1 MAMTQ
6 RTLYRLIE
14 KMGGQEFAH
23 DDDMIRAILH
33 EIILNE
39 RISISGGRIWKL
51 VPESRRY
58 MLLFEEGIIE
68 AIGIGFSFPIKEYPA
83 LQEMSRKRTILAS
96 ETNSVL
102 RKKGIFKYSAT
113 GFGELV
119 SIAKSQYY
127 EYMLAFNTTVDMHE
141 FRYVLNIVGQAL
153 TQLLQN
159 RRSEAE
165 KRILQSDME
174 HARELQRRILPE
186 HEYRFGRFDLY
197 GVSLPERLVGGDFFN
212 YYKIPGVDDRLAV
225 AVGDA
230 ASKGLPAAVQA
241 LFVSGALMMSV
252 EFESKISSIIR
263 RINNIT
269 CQIFPN
275 DRFLT
280 LFYCE
285 LFDSPSGLMLYS
297 NAGHPLPLHYHAD
310 TKECTELTTTGTV
323 IGLVPEATYGI
334 ANCNIMESD
343 IMVLYTDGITEAN
356 DGTQEFG
363 ERRLMRIVMD
373 HAEESPKAIC
383 QHILQEVQQ
392 FSALGEYSDDK
403 TVVVIKRVR

>member
-14 KMGGQEFAH
+14 KIGAQEFST
-23 DDDMIRAILH
+23 DDDMIRAVLH

-39 RISISGGRIWKL
+39 RISITGGRIWKVL
-51 VPESRRY
+51 PESRRY
-58 MLLFEEGIIE
+58 TLLHEEGVIE
-68 AIGIGFSFPIKEYPA
+68 AIGIGFTFAMKDYPS
-83 LQEMSRKRTILAS
+83 LHEISRRRTILAS
-96 ETNSVL
+96 ETNSLL
-102 RKKGIFKYSAT
+102 RKKGIFKYAAT
-113 GFGELV
+113 GVGNLV
-119 SIAKSQYY
+119 PIGKAQYY
-127 EYMLAFNTTVDMHE
+127 EYLLAFNTTVEMHE
-141 FRYVLNIVGQAL
+141 FRYVLNMVGQAL

-159 RRSEAE
+159 RRSEAA
-165 KRILQSDME
+165 KRILESDLE

-186 HEYRFGRFDLY
+186 HEYQFGRYDMY

-285 LFDSPSGLMLYS
+285 LFDTPSGLLLYS
-297 NAGHPLPLHYHAD
+297 NAGHPLPIHYHASTED
-310 TKECTELTTTGTV
+310 CSELTTTGTV
-323 IGLVPEATYGI
+323 IGLVPDATYGI
-334 ANCNIMESD
+334 ANCNILDGD
-343 IMVLYTDGITEAN
+343 ILVLYTDGITEAN
-356 DGTQEFG
+356 DGTQEYG
-363 ERRLMRIVMD
+363 EKRLMRIVAE
-373 HAEESPKAIC
+373 HARESAKIIC
-383 QHILQEVQQ
+383 QHILQDVQQ
-392 FSALGEYSDDK
+392 FAAAGEYSDDK